1 MPQPLLLRA
10 SAVMFRLKIEKMLVV
25 YLNSNLTGCP
35 VDLLN
40 LVILLRARNR
50 LHTGAKYLAAS
61 RFKLNLGR
69 DIEI

>member
-1 MPQPLLLRA
+1 
-10 SAVMFRLKIEKMLVV
+10 MLVV

-40 LVILLRARNR
+40 LVILLRAQNR

-69 DIEI
+69 DIET